1 MAHSN
6 NSSAPL
12 KVLKS
17 LQLVST
23 TKDSVHLRWKPSLEY
38 SSIISGYKIQYQAE
52 GSTVILDTP
61 MLEASRT
68 SYDVQQLHE
77 NTYYNMCIKTFFH
90 PLRDMNNTVH
100 IPCLRA
106 TTTVDS
112 LHVALG
118 STFGAFLALGIIV
131 MFVFI
136 AKYQTNRKL
145 KKQLRGNITPL
156 SEEAEEGDSLAMKD
170 KDIEMSD
177 ISLHVNEGQSTKTQ
191 DNTSQAS
198 QVSGYHSIT
207 PERRPSKT
215 EKHTPERRPSKSEKQ
230 KSLRRKSSGTHKDI
244 SGQHKPIKI
253 DPPPQSNQRKIHKQ
267 RSMDRQRTIDRQSSI
282 DSQSSQSRPS
292 GHDSLPQN
300 DSIAEKR
307 DYGGARP
314 KEFSRDDPRNLYA
327 NQAYMD
333 LPQIEHQGLKPQAS
347 CKW

>member
-1 MAHSN
+1 MVSMTTNHNN
-6 NSSAPL
+6 NSSVPL

-17 LQLVST
+17 LHLVSR
-23 TKDSVHLRWKPSLEY
+23 TKDSVHLTWTPEEEY
-38 SSIISGYKIQYQAE
+38 SPIISGYKIQYQAE

-90 PLRDMNNTVH
+90 PSRDMNNTVH
-100 IPCLRA
+100 VPCLRA

-131 MFVFI
+131 MFVYI
-136 AKYQTNRKL
+136 AKYQHTRKL
-145 KKQLRGNITPL
+145 KKKLHGNVTPL
-156 SEEAEEGDSLAMKD
+156 TNEPEEGDSLAIKD
-170 KDIEMSD
+170 RDIEMSD
-177 ISLHVNEGQSTKTQ
+177 ISLHVNEGQSTKAQ

-207 PERRPSKT
+207 NQSNRSLDGGN
-215 EKHTPERRPSKSEKQ
+215 TPERRPSKSEKHAPERRPSKSEKQ
-230 KSLRRKSSGTHKDI
+230 RSLRRKNSGAHKHLP
-244 SGQHKPIKI
+244 GQYKPLKT
-253 DPPPQSNQRKIHKQ
+253 DPQSSSNQPKIHKQ
-267 RSMDRQRTIDRQSSI
+267 RSMERQKSI
-282 DSQSSQSRPS
+282 DQPAEN
-292 GHDSLPQN
+292 GD
-300 DSIAEKR
+300 AEKC

-333 LPQIEHQGLKPQAS
+333 LPQTEHQGLKPQSS